1 MEFTV
6 RTKQDMLDAVERF
19 GILPLFKNSLK
30 GFSVEE
36 HVDPAVWFTDVPGPW
51 EWKGPVIRESGCA
64 YGKLFE
70 GKAAFVRR
78 DLYCELANYRRDG
91 YDFDALWDD
100 GLAQRREK
108 ELYDLVEQNGPI
120 VSRALKGLGG
130 FGGKDGKPWFEP
142 VMLRLQERCYVLTS
156 DFVYART
163 RLGKPYGW
171 GLAEYATPEQSMGE
185 AFTARVYRRKPEE
198 SKRVLTEH
206 LQMLF
211 PFTEKK
217 VLLRFLG

>member
-1 MEFTV
+1 MDF
-6 RTKQDMLDAVERF
+6 RIQSKQDMISAVERF
-19 GILPLFKNSLK
+19 GILPLFKNSLQ

-51 EWKGPVIRESGCA
+51 EWKGPVIRETGCA

-78 DLYCELANYRRDG
+78 DLYCELANHRRDG
-91 YDFDALWDD
+91 YDFDARWDD

-108 ELYDLVEQNGPI
+108 ELYDLVEQHGPV
-120 VSRALKGLGG
+120 VSRRLKGIGG
-130 FGGKDGKPWFEP
+130 FGGKDGKTWFEP
-142 VMLRLQERCYVLTS
+142 VMLRLQHSCYVLTS
-156 DFVYART
+156 DFVYAQT

-171 GLAEYATPEQSMGE
+171 GLAEYATPEQSMGT
-185 AFTARVYRRKPEE
+185 AFTERVYKHRPEQSRE
-198 SKRVLTEH
+198 LLLAQLKV
-206 LQMLF
+206 LF
-211 PFTEKK
+211 PFTEDR

>member
-1 MEFTV
+1 
-6 RTKQDMLDAVERF
+6 MLSAVERL

-78 DLYCELANYRRDG
+78 DLYRELANYRRDG
-91 YDFDALWDD
+91 YDFDARWDD

-108 ELYDLVEQNGPI
+108 ELYELVEANGPV
-120 VSRALKGLGG
+120 VSRALKGIGG

-142 VMLRLQERCYVLTS
+142 VMLRLQHGCYVLTS
-156 DFVYART
+156 DFVYAKT

-171 GLAEYATPEQSMGE
+171 GLAEYATPEQSMGAE
-185 AFTARVYRRKPEE
+185 FSDSVYKNSPEQ
-198 SKRVLTEH
+198 SRSILLAWLKT
-206 LQMLF
+206 LF
-211 PFTEKK
+211 PFTEER
-217 VLLRFLG
+217 VLLRFLS